1 MRTTVAQALGCE
13 VSLLQ
18 SGMGGVA
25 GPELACA
32 VSDAGAAGCAGGYK
46 LSGAPLSA
54 MLERLVAHTA
64 RVVGVN
70 LIPEV
75 VGPGPLGRQV
85 AQVLE
90 QTPQRVYLSFF
101 GLPPDAVL
109 QRVVGA
115 GRRVVVQVGTVE
127 DGVRAAGLG
136 AVVVA
141 QGIEAGGHL
150 LGEWRRDELVAA
162 LRSRLPDAVLAAA
175 GGIGSPEQAGRA
187 LAAGA
192 DGVLLGTVFVAAR
205 ESRAHPRFKAA
216 VAGAEAGD
224 TVISDVYEIGWPGR
238 RHRVLATAVT
248 ADPGQ
253 PARFIGRTV
262 VEGKPY
268 LVPRF
273 SAAVPT
279 DATSGRIEEMALYC
293 GLSCSAVA
301 GEAAA
306 ADVVAAFAPVLADGT
321 GATPTHPHTD
331 PRTDTH
337 PHADTHPHPHADLHP
352 DPRTG
357 TDPHLHPCTDPDT
370 HPHAGTGT
378 GMDPHLQPY
387 TDPDPDTHAHADP
400 HPHLGTDMR
409 THTDP
414 RTGTHPHMGTGT
426 DMDPHAGTGTH
437 EGTHP
442 HPHPHMDT
450 DAHAGTDMDPHAGTG
465 THEGTHPHP
474 HPHMGTDAHA
484 GTHPHAHAGTGTHA
498 HAGTGTDM
506 DLDMEREL
514 SDAGR

>member
-331 PRTDTH
+331 TH
-337 PHADTHPHPHADLHP
+337 PHADTHPHLGTDMRTHADLHP

-370 HPHAGTGT
+370 HAGTGT
-378 GMDPHLQPY
+378 GLDPHLQPY
-387 TDPDPDTHAHADP
+387 TDPDTHAHADT

-414 RTGTHPHMGTGT
+414 RTGTHPHPHMGT
-426 DMDPHAGTGTH
+426 
-437 EGTHP
+437 
-442 HPHPHMDT
+442 
-450 DAHAGTDMDPHAGTG
+450 DPHAGTG

-484 GTHPHAHAGTGTHA
+484 GTHPHAHAGTGTHPHA
-498 HAGTGTDM
+498 HAGTDPDPHAGTGTDM